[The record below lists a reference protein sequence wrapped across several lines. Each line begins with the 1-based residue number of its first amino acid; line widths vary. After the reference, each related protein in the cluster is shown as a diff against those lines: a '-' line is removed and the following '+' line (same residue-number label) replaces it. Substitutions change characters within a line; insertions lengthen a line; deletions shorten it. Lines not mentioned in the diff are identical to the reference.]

1 MKEHIR
7 NEDIQRFHKD
17 GIIFTILLIVTILSV
32 VPLFSYIGIVLW
44 VILFAVAMYYALRVE
59 KQKKVYDIQTYKEIV
74 AFADGKRL
82 DEIERNRE
90 YGKRPYQK
98 VLYVIA
104 SGVIGFVM
112 TIVLLILFGYL

>member
-1 MKEHIR
+1 
-7 NEDIQRFHKD
+7 
-17 GIIFTILLIVTILSV
+17 
-32 VPLFSYIGIVLW
+32 
-44 VILFAVAMYYALRVE
+44 MYYALRVE

-98 VLYVIA
+98 LLYVIA
-104 SGVIGFVM
+104 SGVIAVSY
-112 TIVLLILFGYL
+112 THLTTTQNSYLSIFN